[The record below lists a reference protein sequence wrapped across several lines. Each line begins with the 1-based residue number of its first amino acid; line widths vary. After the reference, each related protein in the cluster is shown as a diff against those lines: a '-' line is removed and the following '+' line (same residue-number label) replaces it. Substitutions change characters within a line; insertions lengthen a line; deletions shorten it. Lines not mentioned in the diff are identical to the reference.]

1 MSHPWAHSHLQPTA
15 YCPFMEQDNDWTESD
30 QLSSL
35 FIIFS
40 FLSFLFSHHDQLI
53 IKAQTYAA
61 EAAGVMAENAK
72 MFVAE
77 KMEKVRY
84 FTLMIAM

>member
-1 MSHPWAHSHLQPTA
+1 MDQDDHWADYRLPLLHHSV
-15 YCPFMEQDNDWTESD
+15 
-30 QLSSL
+30 
-35 FIIFS
+35 
-40 FLSFLFSHHDQLI
+40 FLSYFFYPDLFTTQ
-53 IKAQTYAA
+53 AQTYAA

-84 FTLMIAM
+84 PLC